1 MAGQK
6 REARLRTQKRE
17 ARLGTCVPTIHVL
30 IGSSLRDGDARRS
43 PGMTKERAVNMQG
56 LMQGKR
62 GLIMGVANDH
72 SIAWGI
78 AKTLAAHGA
87 ELAFTYQG
95 EALGKRVKPLA
106 QSLNADLVLPC
117 DVENIASVDAVFETL
132 RKQWGGLDFLV
143 HAIGFSDKNELKGRY
158 ADTTRENFSRTMII
172 SCFSFTEL
180 ARRAAALMPASGGAM
195 ITLTYGG
202 STKVMPNYNVMGVA
216 KAALEASVR
225 YLASDFGRGGI
236 RVNAIS
242 AGPVRTLAGAVIG
255 DSRAM
260 FAFQQKHAPLGRGVT
275 LDELG
280 GSALYLLSDLSTGVT
295 GEIHF
300 VDSGYNI
307 ISMPRTEDLKAA
319 NGAESAKQR
328 ASEAAK

>member
-1 MAGQK
+1 
-6 REARLRTQKRE
+6 
-17 ARLGTCVPTIHVL
+17 
-30 IGSSLRDGDARRS
+30 
-43 PGMTKERAVNMQG
+43 MQG

-62 GLIMGVANDH
+62 GLIMGVANNH

-106 QSLNADLVLPC
+106 QSLDADLVLPC
-117 DVENIASVDAVFETL
+117 DVENLASVDVVFDTL
-132 RKQWGGLDFLV
+132 RAKWGQLDFLV
-143 HAIGFSDKNELKGRY
+143 HAIAFSDKNELKGRY
-158 ADTTRENFSRTMII
+158 ADTTRENFSRTMLI

-180 ARRAAALMPASGGAM
+180 AKRAAALMPASGGAM

-202 STKVMPNYNVMGVA
+202 STRVMPNYNVMGVA

-225 YLASDFGRGGI
+225 YLASDFGPRGI

-242 AGPVRTLAGAVIG
+242 AGPIRTLAGAGIS
-255 DSRAM
+255 DARQM
-260 FAFQQKHAPLGRGVT
+260 FNFQQRHAPLKRTVT
-275 LDELG
+275 IEEVG
-280 GSALYLLSDLSTGVT
+280 GSALYLLSDLSSGVT
-295 GEIHF
+295 GDIHF

-307 ISMPRTEDLKAA
+307 ISMPQPDALRTVDA
-319 NGAESAKQR
+319 AESAAEQR
-328 ASEAAK
+328 AVEAAK

>member
-1 MAGQK
+1 
-6 REARLRTQKRE
+6 
-17 ARLGTCVPTIHVL
+17 
-30 IGSSLRDGDARRS
+30 
-43 PGMTKERAVNMQG
+43 MQN

-78 AKTLAAHGA
+78 AKALAAQGA

-106 QSLNADLVLPC
+106 QSLGVDTVLPC
-117 DVENIASVDAVFETL
+117 DVEDLSSVDGVFESL
-132 RKQWGGLDFLV
+132 RAKWGGLDFLV
-143 HAIGFSDKNELKGRY
+143 HAIAFSDKNELKGRY
-158 ADTTRENFSRTMII
+158 ADTTRQNFSRTMLI

-180 ARRAAALMPASGGAM
+180 ARRAAEPMPDAGGAM
-195 ITLTYGG
+195 VTLTYGG
-202 STKVMPNYNVMGVA
+202 SSRVMPNYNVMGVA

-225 YLASDFGRGGI
+225 YLAADFGSRGI

-242 AGPVRTLAGAVIG
+242 AGPVRTLAGSGIG
-255 DSRAM
+255 DARAM
-260 FAFQQKHAPLGRGVT
+260 FAFQQKHSPLGRGVT

-280 GSALYLLSDLSTGVT
+280 GSALYLLSDLSGGVT
-295 GEIHF
+295 GEIHY

-307 ISMPRTEDLKAA
+307 ISMPRPEELKH
-319 NGAESAKQR
+319 GAE
-328 ASEAAK
+328 